1 MDVQI
6 VIDALMQIVTDIITF
21 LPNLVNGLIIIL
33 VGYFVSRIVRFVLR
47 ISLQRLKIDVLVE
60 RTGVMASLR
69 NFGVQTPL
77 SMLLAQTIFLL
88 MLLSFLITATQL
100 MGLVAVAQVLE
111 QVLALLPSALAA
123 MIVFLFGGFIAQ
135 IVGGLITAAASNVG
149 LNYASRLG
157 RLLQYLI
164 MIVVVV
170 LALGILGL
178 DIALLITSLTI
189 FIAAFGLAIGLA
201 LGLGARPLVYHIL
214 AGYYLRQ
221 RFPIGQSVTL
231 EQEQIDGQISG
242 LHGVNTVVTSQ
253 EEEIVIP
260 NGRLL
265 EQVVR
270 SPKPKDSDISET

>member
-6 VIDALMQIVTDIITF
+6 VIDALLQIITDIIAF

-33 VGYFVSRIVRFVLR
+33 VGYLVSRIVRFILR
-47 ISLQRLKIDVLVE
+47 ISLQRLKMDALVE
-60 RTGVMASLR
+60 RAGVMSLLR

-77 SMLLAQTIFLL
+77 SVLLAQTVFLL

-100 MGLVAVAQVLE
+100 MGLAAVAQVLE
-111 QVLALLPSALAA
+111 QVLALLPNALAA
-123 MIVFLFGGFIAQ
+123 IIVFLFGGFVAQ
-135 IVGGLITAAASNVG
+135 IVGGVITASASNVG

-157 RLLQYLI
+157 RLVQYLI
-164 MIVVVV
+164 MIVVAV
-170 LALGILGL
+170 LALGIIGL
-178 DIALLITSLTI
+178 DVALLITSLTI

-221 RFPIGQSVTL
+221 RFPVGRSVTL
-231 EQEQIDGQISG
+231 EQEQINGQVSG
-242 LHGVNTVVTSQ
+242 LHGVNTVVTSE
-253 EEEIVIP
+253 EEEIIIP

-270 SPKPKDSDISET
+270 SPKSKNNDTAES